1 MPFTIPIPVRC
12 LILFQNIS
20 LAQIRFSVTVKH
32 HFTVLH
38 FQPIKERAV
47 TPKQQLVHTVSGQV
61 IETVLSGFIGNI
73 DIFLQIIGKV
83 RIGFRNIGVFRLIGF
98 LRCGQL
104 FLYDGSVH
112 FLRLDGIVELI
123 GNGFQLR
130 LRHDLAGIRISA
142 VAEGTVSVNAYHDHG
157 VFLLGNDLA
166 LSLAVQC
173 QQQLRAARS
182 GVIPLLI
189 GINVHSAG
197 GRAGEIVLPG
207 VAIGRHQFTGI
218 FGHKLKIHAEIVG
231 QIEHSRHTRN
241 LRAGIR
247 EQQRLDAGF
256 LQENV
261 ALIPLEGYPFL
272 QQLQIVLCGDLVH
285 LVHHF
290 LGIAAVGVLVLV
302 GNARNVGFVG
312 QQRTVRVVAL
322 LKFVPFLQRLLDGVA
337 AAAVGRYDVHA
348 LFHRVDGLA
357 LVVKT
362 LGVGRFADGH
372 ILQTQGVH
380 DPAAHQQQRRGNGG
394 GDQQRPAQASPFWRG
409 RRGGFFNVAAV
420 NAAHGGKHIFSCHT
434 AIPSCIR

>member
-1 MPFTIPIPVRC
+1 MPFNVPIHVRC
-12 LILFQNIS
+12 NVLFQNVS
-20 LAQIRFSVTVKH
+20 LAQIGISIHIFHDLTI
-32 HFTVLH
+32 LH
-38 FQPIKERAV
+38 AQPVEKRAV
-47 TPKQQLVHTVSGQV
+47 TPKQQLIHTVPGQ
-61 IETVLSGFIGNI
+61 IREGILSGFIGNV
-73 DIFLQIIGKV
+73 DPFLQIIGKV
-83 RIGFRNIGVFRLIGF
+83 RIGFRDIGVFCLIGF

-104 FLYDGSVH
+104 LLYDGSVH

-123 GNGFQLR
+123 GDGFQFR
-130 LRHDLAGIRISA
+130 LRHDLAGVRVGG
-142 VAEGTVSVNAYHDHG
+142 VAGSTISVNAYHDHG

-166 LSLAVQC
+166 LSLAAQR

-189 GINVHSAG
+189 GIDVHSAG
-197 GRAGEIVLPG
+197 ERTGEIVLPG
-207 VAIGRHQFTGI
+207 VAIGRHQCSGI
-218 FGHKLKIHAEIVG
+218 FRHKVKLHAEIVG
-231 QIEHSRHTRN
+231 RIEHSRHTRN
-241 LRAGIR
+241 LRVGIR
-247 EQQRLDAGF
+247 EQQGLDAGF
-256 LQENV
+256 LQENI

-312 QQRTVRVVAL
+312 CKQIIRVVAL

-348 LFHRVDGLA
+348 FFHRVDGLA
-357 LVVKT
+357 LVVKA

-380 DPAAHQQQRRGNGG
+380 DSAAHQQQRRGNGG
-394 GDQQRPAQASPFWRG
+394 GNEQRPAQASCFRRG

-420 NAAHGGKHIFSCHT
+420 NAAHSGK
-434 AIPSCIR
+434 

>member
-12 LILFQNIS
+12 LILFQNVP

-38 FQPIKERAV
+38 FQPVKERAV
-47 TPKQQLVHTVSGQV
+47 LPKQQLVHAVPGQV

-73 DIFLQIIGKV
+73 DVFLQIIGKV

-123 GNGFQLR
+123 GNGFQFR

-218 FGHKLKIHAEIVG
+218 FGHKLKLHAEIVG

-241 LRAGIR
+241 LRAGI
-247 EQQRLDAGF
+247 
-256 LQENV
+256 
-261 ALIPLEGYPFL
+261 
-272 QQLQIVLCGDLVH
+272 
-285 LVHHF
+285 
-290 LGIAAVGVLVLV
+290 
-302 GNARNVGFVG
+302 
-312 QQRTVRVVAL
+312 
-322 LKFVPFLQRLLDGVA
+322 
-337 AAAVGRYDVHA
+337 
-348 LFHRVDGLA
+348 LA
-357 LVVKT
+357 
-362 LGVGRFADGH
+362 
-372 ILQTQGVH
+372 
-380 DPAAHQQQRRGNGG
+380 
-394 GDQQRPAQASPFWRG
+394 
-409 RRGGFFNVAAV
+409 
-420 NAAHGGKHIFSCHT
+420 
-434 AIPSCIR
+434 

>member
-1 MPFTIPIPVRC
+1 MFC
-12 LILFQNIS
+12 LI
-20 LAQIRFSVTVKH
+20 
-32 HFTVLH
+32 
-38 FQPIKERAV
+38 
-47 TPKQQLVHTVSGQV
+47 
-61 IETVLSGFIGNI
+61 
-73 DIFLQIIGKV
+73 D
-83 RIGFRNIGVFRLIGF
+83 F
-98 LRCGQL
+98 LRRGQL
-104 FLYDGSVH
+104 FLHDGSVH
-112 FLRLDGIVELI
+112 ILRPDGIVELI

-197 GRAGEIVLPG
+197 ERAGEIVLPG

-231 QIEHSRHTRN
+231 QIKHSRHTRN
-241 LRAGIR
+241 LRAGVR
-247 EQQRLDAGF
+247 EQKGLDAGF
-256 LQENV
+256 FQKNV
-261 ALIPLEGYPFL
+261 TLISLEGYPFV
-272 QQLQIVLCGDLVH
+272 QQLQIVLRGDLVH

-302 GNARNVGFVG
+302 GNVRNIGFVG
-312 QQRTVRVVAL
+312 QQRTIRVVAL

-337 AAAVGRYDVHA
+337 AAAVGGYDVQTF
-348 LFHRVDGLA
+348 FHRVDGLA
-357 LVVKT
+357 LVVKA
-362 LGVGRFADGH
+362 LGVGPLADGH
-372 ILQTQGVH
+372 VLQTQGVH
-380 DPAAHQQQRRGNGG
+380 DSAAHQQQRRGNGG
-394 GDQQRPAQASPFWRG
+394 GDKQRPAQASCFRRG

-420 NAAHGGKHIFSCHT
+420 NAAHSGK
-434 AIPSCIR
+434 